1 VSATP
6 EIRKTRKHWRSW
18 GTLTMGMLWT
28 LIPVTYMLT
37 ALSRTAQIEKLAR
50 ERISQAEQLQAA
62 YLQLELEQAKS
73 EQLLLNVLPAAIALR
88 LKDNEHNIAESFAE
102 VTVMFA
108 DIVGFTELSSRI
120 SATAVVEVL
129 NDIFS
134 AFDHLADRHGLE
146 KIKTIGDAYMVVGG
160 LPTPR
165 EDHAEAIANM
175 AIDMLQEIRILSLEH
190 SEPFSI
196 RIGICSGPVVAGVI
210 GLKKFIYDLW
220 GDTVNIASRMESH
233 GITGCIQ
240 VTAET
245 YELLKD
251 KYTFEK
257 RGAIQVKGK
266 GYMVTYLMTGKKEY

>member
-1 VSATP
+1 
-6 EIRKTRKHWRSW
+6 
-18 GTLTMGMLWT
+18 MGMLWT
-28 LIPVTYMLT
+28 LLPVTYMLT

-50 ERISQAEQLQAA
+50 DRARQASELQDA
-62 YLQLELEQAKS
+62 YQQLEAEQAKS
-73 EQLLLNVLPAAIALR
+73 EQLLLNILPAAIALR
-88 LKDNEHNIAESFAE
+88 LKANESNIAESFGE
-102 VTVMFA
+102 VTVLFA

-120 SATAVVEVL
+120 PATAVVKVL

-165 EDHAEAIANM
+165 PDHTEAIANM
-175 AIDMLQEIRILSLEH
+175 ALDMLREIRLLSLDY

-196 RIGICSGPVVAGVI
+196 RIGISSGPVVAGVI
-210 GLKKFIYDLW
+210 GLRKFIYDLW

-245 YELLKD
+245 YEILKD
-251 KYTFEK
+251 KYTFQK

-266 GYMVTYLMTGKKEY
+266 GYMTTYLLIGRKEW

>member
-1 VSATP
+1 
-6 EIRKTRKHWRSW
+6 
-18 GTLTMGMLWT
+18 
-28 LIPVTYMLT
+28 
-37 ALSRTAQIEKLAR
+37 
-50 ERISQAEQLQAA
+50 
-62 YLQLELEQAKS
+62 
-73 EQLLLNVLPAAIALR
+73 
-88 LKDNEHNIAESFAE
+88 
-102 VTVMFA
+102 
-108 DIVGFTELSSRI
+108 
-120 SATAVVEVL
+120 
-129 NDIFS
+129 
-134 AFDHLADRHGLE
+134 LADRHGLE
-146 KIKTIGDAYMVVGG
+146 KIKTIGDAYMVFGG
-160 LPTPR
+160 IPTAR

-175 AIDMLQEIRILSLEH
+175 ALDMLHEIRILSLEH

-245 YELLKD
+245 YEILKD